1 MTEMEVFG
9 MFMAL
14 VPPAA
19 ALRGVVVQARQSFQP
34 VQTGTPSGPTV
45 AFSTVSS
52 VRYGWRKSAAAWESS
67 SQTMQNH
74 EAQAM
79 ETTVQCTLVW
89 VPSLADT
96 LTAFDVAQLVA
107 DGCQSDSFIHAM
119 YSGYGAQVLRIGD
132 VRPGRFTGDDGQHA
146 NWPSF
151 DIVFKHTREFTS
163 TVEPVATWDG
173 VYLRP
178 VV

>member
-1 MTEMEVFG
+1 MTEMDIFG

-19 ALRGVVVQARQSFQP
+19 ALRGVTVQARQSFQP
-34 VQTGTPSGPTV
+34 MQSGTPSGPAV

-52 VRYGWRKSAAAWESS
+52 VRYGWRKSAAAWEAS

-79 ETTVQCTLVW
+79 ETAVQCSLVW

-107 DGCQSDSFIHAM
+107 DACQSDRFILDA
-119 YSGYGAQVLRIGD
+119 YEGYEVQILRVSD
-132 VRPGRFTGDDGQHA
+132 VRPGRFIGDDSQHA

-163 TVEPVATWDG
+163 TVAPVTEWDG